1 MKLRIDWLVVAA
13 LVNVLAALVC
23 AVAVGMVARESWAV
37 ATPVVGWF
45 ATAALVY
52 FAVLRERGL
61 S

>member
-23 AVAVGMVARESWAV
+23 ALVLVGVSRESWAV
-37 ATPVVGWF
+37 AAPTFGWF
-45 ATAALVY
+45 ATAVLVY